1 MRKLGEAIRPQGPR
15 RFGLAGAWLRGFCR
29 DAHGGAMVYIG
40 VMLPVML
47 GVTGLALDGSLW
59 YAQKRSVQAI
69 ADTAAYSLV
78 LEAARSGDAGLAR
91 AAAREDAVLAGLDE
105 AAGDRISFNVPPR
118 SGAFAG
124 RSGYFEVIVE
134 RPAQVLLAGFF
145 VGGFDTTARAVA
157 GGGQAGPPPC
167 LLASDPSQK
176 DAFKVNNGTVNTS
189 GCDIQIN
196 SNDDSAL
203 NVARN
208 GTVVADTINVV
219 GNYVSKG
226 TLSTIPNV
234 DMPPVTDPLAGL
246 PTPATSGCDYT
257 DASFSNGSHTLSPGV
272 YCGGIKVSGKA
283 EVTLEPGTYVMSG
296 SSGAGLSVSG
306 QGSVAGE
313 GVTAYFDGDTSL
325 KVTGKGMLDL
335 AAPTGGTYAGV
346 LFYGNPNADPGTEHM
361 VAGNGSAII
370 DGIMYFPNA
379 IAKINGNGNTTAN
392 SSISALMARELRFGG
407 NGTLNFHIAED
418 AVLPPA
424 LQARLTLVE

>member
-1 MRKLGEAIRPQGPR
+1 
-15 RFGLAGAWLRGFCR
+15 
-29 DAHGGAMVYIG
+29 
-40 VMLPVML
+40 
-47 GVTGLALDGSLW
+47 
-59 YAQKRSVQAI
+59 
-69 ADTAAYSLV
+69 
-78 LEAARSGDAGLAR
+78 
-91 AAAREDAVLAGLDE
+91 
-105 AAGDRISFNVPPR
+105 
-118 SGAFAG
+118 
-124 RSGYFEVIVE
+124 
-134 RPAQVLLAGFF
+134 
-145 VGGFDTTARAVA
+145 
-157 GGGQAGPPPC
+157 
-167 LLASDPSQK
+167 
-176 DAFKVNNGTVNTS
+176 VNTS

-361 VAGNGSAII
+361 VAGNGSAIV